1 MCVCVCV
8 HTTHHHQGAT
18 TIAIRY
24 GAQRQQFGPPDAP
37 EVAVLDYTSQ
47 QLKLMPLL
55 AGCYTLHFGKQ
66 YLVDRYAEMKRTKDE
81 KLVADVHSLSAG
93 TC

>member
-1 MCVCVCV
+1 M
-8 HTTHHHQGAT
+8 
-18 TIAIRY
+18 
-24 GAQRQQFGPPDAP
+24 
-37 EVAVLDYTSQ
+37 AVLDYTSQ

-66 YLVDRYAEMKRTKDE
+66 FLVERYAEMKRTKDE

-93 TC
+93 MMRLVAIDCDAH